1 MRNLRGPESEK
12 TMTIVEAELKPG
24 DTFTRNGHSVTV
36 HFIREGEVYFDKYR
50 VEESGQPFG
59 FGRSGWG
66 RMGLG
71 EFMGQ
76 VAGAAWTG
84 PAK

>member
-1 MRNLRGPESEK
+1 
-12 TMTIVEAELKPG
+12 MTNTTELNTTELKPG
-24 DTFTRNGHSVTV
+24 DTFTRDGNCVTV
-36 HFIREGEVYFDKYR
+36 HFIREGKVYFDKYR

-76 VAGAAWTG
+76 VAGAFRS
-84 PAK
+84 